1 MLWAES
7 HHDTVL
13 AGLGTQPCLPSFH
26 LLREKPNEI
35 LGLLFQV
42 RVEEGEQ
49 PNYGEM
55 GNVLKVKLSQAQSPA
70 QGSLL
75 WLSPLCHLVFFYFEA
90 TMYSSFSLV
99 SPQVMTELK
108 SAFCKVWFSSLRL
121 TKAQHQSRRAGR

>member
-1 MLWAES
+1 MLCAES

-13 AGLGTQPCLPSFH
+13 AGLGTQHCLPSFH

-35 LGLLFQV
+35 LGLLFPV

-49 PNYGEM
+49 PNCGEM

-75 WLSPLCHLVFFYFEA
+75 WLSPTVSSRAFFF
-90 TMYSSFSLV
+90 L
-99 SPQVMTELK
+99 L
-108 SAFCKVWFSSLRL
+108 
-121 TKAQHQSRRAGR
+121 